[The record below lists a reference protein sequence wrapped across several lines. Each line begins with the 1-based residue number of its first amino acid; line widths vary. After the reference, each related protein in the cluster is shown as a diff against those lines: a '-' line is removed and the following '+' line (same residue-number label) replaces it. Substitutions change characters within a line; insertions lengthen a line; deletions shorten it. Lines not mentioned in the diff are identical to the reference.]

1 MAERRRWPWPAWVLA
16 LDIVGTLFLVA
27 GLLGLFFEGDPGQES
42 ALAMMAIPLIVLGV
56 LLMIPLIVFT
66 VLHVR
71 SSR

>member
-1 MAERRRWPWPAWVLA
+1 MTEQRRWPWPAWVLA

-27 GLLGLFFEGDPGQES
+27 GLLGLFYKGDPGIGVS
-42 ALAMMAIPLIVLGV
+42 LAAMVIPLIVLGV